1 MTKRVMSV
9 GGYPVT
15 VLTPEDGG
23 AGGDVTSE
31 QITDASA
38 VGKKVLT
45 AADAAAART
54 AIGAG
59 TSSLKVGTAA
69 TDAKAGNYKPT
80 AADISD
86 ASDIGRQ
93 ILKAADAAAVKALLG
108 L

>member
-23 AGGDVTSE
+23 AGGDVTSD
-31 QITDASA
+31 QITDASE
-38 VGKKVLT
+38 VGKKLLT
-45 AADAAAART
+45 ASDDAAARQ

-69 TDAKAGNYKPT
+69 TDAKAGNYKPV

-86 ASDIGRQ
+86 ASDIGQ
-93 ILKAADAAAVKALLG
+93 KILKAADAAAVKALLG